1 MRDFKSVHVRYCPC
15 VRANIQIA
23 TYFSSDGVKGVQ
35 CLHEEICI
43 EERGGCA
50 NARIA
55 CLRANTM
62 AAV

>member
-1 MRDFKSVHVRYCPC
+1 MRYCPC

-35 CLHEEICI
+35 CLHEEACI

-50 NARIA
+50 NARVA